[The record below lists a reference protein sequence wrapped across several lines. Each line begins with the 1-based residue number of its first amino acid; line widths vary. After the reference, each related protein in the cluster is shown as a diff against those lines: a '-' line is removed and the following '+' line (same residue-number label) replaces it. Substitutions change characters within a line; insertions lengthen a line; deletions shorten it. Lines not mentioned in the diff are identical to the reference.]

1 MNPDLL
7 KKLEASLQ
15 AKFPVRR
22 HECLKEGTT
31 IKQVEVDTFDP
42 TALVSFARSL
52 SSPTYRQ
59 TLRKLKK
66 RKP

>member
-22 HECLKEGTT
+22 HDCIKEETKLPKASKE
-31 IKQVEVDTFDP
+31 IRKAYDKI
-42 TALVSFARSL
+42 L
-52 SSPTYRQ
+52 RQ
-59 TLRKLKK
+59 GK
-66 RKP
+66 RRDI